1 MLILLI
7 STFVYFIINVNL
19 FIEYMNQLFD
29 PYKYILINLLKHYLA
44 LLSKLMKN
52 YFFINSTKVRIE
64 LINLNFVYLNYFA
77 YFDNNENIIIK
88 IIFFVFITII
98 AETTNYHHCF

>member
-29 PYKYILINLLKHYLA
+29 SY
-44 LLSKLMKN
+44 
-52 YFFINSTKVRIE
+52 R
-64 LINLNFVYLNYFA
+64 YLNKFIEA
-77 YFDNNENIIIK
+77 LFSTFVQANEEL
-88 IIFFVFITII
+88 FL
-98 AETTNYHHCF
+98 Y